1 MMSPPDLATP
11 KALELLS
18 CVEETLSKYQAPVC
32 RSFLAPGGS
41 PSWDTCCDCGR
52 GEGMAWVQIVSV
64 GPTEAFPGIF
74 QGAMRQPPPEFVL
87 EMNVGIL
94 RCAAVLDDQ
103 GRAPSS
109 EKMTADGMK
118 VQRDRAIVA
127 EAIRCCFLE
136 QADPGTFSIG
146 SWTPLG
152 PQGGCV
158 GGTTSIRIAA
168 SACRCPEDEYDV

>member
-1 MMSPPDLATP
+1 MMTPPDLATP

-18 CVEETLSKYQAPVC
+18 CLEEALSTYEAEVC
-32 RSFLAPGGS
+32 RSFLAPGG
-41 PSWDTCCDCGR
+41 PPAWDFCCDCGR
-52 GEGMAWVQIVSV
+52 GDGQAWVQIASL
-64 GPTEAFPGIF
+64 GPTQAFPATF
-74 QGAMRQPPPEFVL
+74 QAGMRTLPQEFVL
-87 EMNVGIL
+87 EMNIGIL

-103 GRAPSS
+103 GRPPSS
-109 EKMTADGMK
+109 NRLTQDALK

-136 QADPGTFSIG
+136 DADPGTFTVG

-158 GGTTSIRIAA
+158 GGQTNIRIAA
-168 SACRCPEDEYDV
+168 PACRCPEE